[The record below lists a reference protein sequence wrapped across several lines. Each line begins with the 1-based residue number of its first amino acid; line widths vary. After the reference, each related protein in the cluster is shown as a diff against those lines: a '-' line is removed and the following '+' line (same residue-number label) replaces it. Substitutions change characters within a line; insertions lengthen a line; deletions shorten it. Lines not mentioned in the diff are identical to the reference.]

1 MVKQSLRNQGSIVE
15 RLLIVISAVVC
26 FSVTGKSQLP
36 GDMDELK
43 QQIIEI
49 VNQQQG
55 IFAVACK
62 DLTSGKLLLI
72 NEHELFHAASTM
84 KVPVM
89 IEVFKEAK
97 EHRLSL
103 NDSII
108 IKKQFASIVDG
119 SPYELDSTDDS
130 DATLYRHIGEKRSV
144 GDLLYQM
151 ITISSNLAT
160 NLLMEK
166 VSPANIM
173 STLKAAGANDMQVL
187 RGVEDNKAFEQGLN
201 NTTTAFDLL
210 ILLEKIAGGNV
221 VDKHS
226 CSEMIR
232 ILMDQQFNEIIPALL
247 PANVKAAH
255 KTGFITG
262 VQHDA
267 GIVFLPN
274 GRKYVL
280 VLLSKNLMDAKAAV
294 QSLALISAMVYRY
307 ISSDQ

>member
-1 MVKQSLRNQGSIVE
+1 
-15 RLLIVISAVVC
+15 
-26 FSVTGKSQLP
+26 
-36 GDMDELK
+36 
-43 QQIIEI
+43 
-49 VNQQQG
+49 
-55 IFAVACK
+55 
-62 DLTSGKLLLI
+62 
-72 NEHELFHAASTM
+72 
-84 KVPVM
+84 
-89 IEVFKEAK
+89 
-97 EHRLSL
+97 
-103 NDSII
+103 
-108 IKKQFASIVDG
+108 
-119 SPYELDSTDDS
+119 
-130 DATLYRHIGEKRSV
+130 
-144 GDLLYQM
+144 M

>member
-1 MVKQSLRNQGSIVE
+1 MHELR
-15 RLLIVISAVVC
+15 
-26 FSVTGKSQLP
+26 
-36 GDMDELK
+36 

-49 VNQQQG
+49 VNRQQG
-55 IFAVACK
+55 TFAVACK
-62 DLTSGKLLLI
+62 DLTSGKVLLI

-173 STLKAAGANDMQVL
+173 STLKTAGANDMQVL
-187 RGVEDNKAFEQGLN
+187 RGVEDNKAFDQGLN
-201 NTTTAFDLL
+201 NTTSAFDLL
-210 ILLEKIAGGNV
+210 ILLEKIADGKI
-221 VDKHS
+221 VDKQS

-232 ILMDQQFNEIIPALL
+232 ILMDQQFNEIIPANL
-247 PANVKAAH
+247 PPNIKVAH

-267 GIVFLPN
+267 GIVFLPH

-280 VLLSKNLMDAKAAV
+280 VLLSKNLTDADAAV
-294 QSLALISAMVYRY
+294 QSLALVSEIVYRY
-307 ISSDQ
+307 ISSGK